1 MPPVTSVVARW
12 GRALGTACRR
22 VCFLPRDRR
31 GRRRGGAPSPAP
43 SPAPSAT
50 RLDGFP
56 RFRVANVI
64 FSAAIVKVS
73 LSLSSPRPLGL
84 LPGGPATPTRDAD
97 VGRGRPDRPAGP
109 DSRHSP
115 RLPGASAG
123 RPRPPYTLSC
133 AFQTPFTHAF
143 TLLDSGA
150 ITHGPIVSKPWCAVS
165 RLQRTVP
172 VATARTRHTRIS
184 SRPAAP
190 AAPSSHF
197 RPARTA
203 ARTCTQVRV
212 CSWPWPISHKPA
224 LHARMP
230 ALGLQ
235 ASLGKC
241 HPSRRAGGGG
251 GGQSQL
257 VLTPEEPAA
266 RVLLDHGGMARL
278 KEHGKLCLAITHL
291 RLRERRALSLLR
303 GGEGSP
309 TPHLLFLFLARDA
322 WSAGR
327 LPFDDGVAREGREV
341 RRGRQGYTGGLA
353 KRSASADERAA
364 RKG

>member
-84 LPGGPATPTRDAD
+84 LAAAGRRRRGRRRPTR
-97 VGRGRPDRPAGP
+97 RRRPFCFSNPFTLP
-109 DSRHSP
+109 DSR
-115 RLPGASAG
+115 
-123 RPRPPYTLSC
+123 
-133 AFQTPFTHAF
+133 
-143 TLLDSGA
+143 A
-150 ITHGPIVSKPWCAVS
+150 IRHGPIVSKPWCAVS
-165 RLQRTVP
+165 RLKRTVP

-190 AAPSSHF
+190 AAHSSHF

-235 ASLGKC
+235 ASLLA
-241 HPSRRAGGGG
+241 SA
-251 GGQSQL
+251 
-257 VLTPEEPAA
+257 TPQGAA
-266 RVLLDHGGMARL
+266 A
-278 KEHGKLCLAITHL
+278 A
-291 RLRERRALSLLR
+291 AAAASLSL
-303 GGEGSP
+303 
-309 TPHLLFLFLARDA
+309 F
-322 WSAGR
+322 
-327 LPFDDGVAREGREV
+327 
-341 RRGRQGYTGGLA
+341 
-353 KRSASADERAA
+353 
-364 RKG
+364 